1 MISSESIELTLA
13 ISGVISIPGMDLSA
27 FSPMGFLGIKKIFR
41 QFNMT
46 FSMVDSNVI
55 ARSE

>member
-1 MISSESIELTLA
+1 
-13 ISGVISIPGMDLSA
+13 MDLSA